1 MTESYHIMMKV
12 GEESRVGWVG
22 GGGGAI
28 RDAEEAI
35 HSKLSC

>member
-1 MTESYHIMMKV
+1 MTASYHIMMKV
-12 GEESRVGWVG
+12 GEEVVGWVG